1 MYSVLTPNINPEGTY
16 YLCNGYGGVATVKGS
31 DIQIH
36 GHFVTDGDKTD
47 FQIHC
52 TYKDCGAIY
61 SVTEVKVKHGNLLT
75 QAPVITRAL
84 WLSWH
89 NHVTNE
95 DVSVPVNEDL
105 SLGHGGVYIC
115 KDYEPKLIRSATDES
130 LILPYNDY
138 TYCALDGRF
147 RCELD
152 SGLYANNQV
161 YRYSED
167 VKFYCR
173 CHAVSDK
180 SMAQHVRI
188 TDEQLAEVNARVK
201 NLMDYC
207 NAQGIALIYDN
218 DDGVVRAYKST
229 DLPEGYEA
237 YINDCTN
244 GDAQSMTVPW
254 SGLRRVNLEVGYVNS
269 DWSVQLD
276 YTEPKKEDK

>member
-1 MYSVLTPNINPEGTY
+1 MYTVLIPDIKPEGTY

-36 GHFVTDGDKTD
+36 GHFVGDD

-52 TYKDCGAIY
+52 TYRDCDNIY
-61 SVTEVKVKHGNLLT
+61 PIKEVKVKHGTLLT
-75 QAPVITRAL
+75 RAPVISRAL

-89 NHVTNE
+89 NHATNE
-95 DVSVPVNEDL
+95 DVSAPVDDDL
-105 SLGHGGVYIC
+105 SLLHGGVFVC
-115 KDYEPKLIRSATDES
+115 KDYEPKCITSATDDE
-130 LILPYNDY
+130 LILPYNSY
-138 TYCALDGRF
+138 VYCALDGRF

-152 SGLYANNQV
+152 SGLHANDQV
-161 YRYSED
+161 YKHSED

-180 SMAQHVRI
+180 SMAQHVRL
-188 TDEQLAEVNARVK
+188 TDEQLSEVNARVK

-207 NAQGIALIYDN
+207 NEQGIALGYDY
-218 DDGVVRAYKST
+218 DYGRVVAYKSN

-244 GDAQSMTVPW
+244 GDAQSMTVPQ
-254 SGLRRVNLEVGYVNS
+254 SGLRRLDLSLGYIS
-269 DWSVQLD
+269 CDQGWCVQLD
-276 YTEPKKEDK
+276 YNEQKEGE